1 MHVVNSSADLIRRLT
16 RYYLR
21 EGYWYFVKGRIP
33 DHKSIEQVD
42 AKLSA
47 KYETTLSRWQRHRR
61 KAKGLATIQYLRY
74 ERDFVLIAT
83 DGEHPLFF
91 GDRSVKDAR
100 KYPIEIW
107 YYWIRV
113 RSSRRYEVIVAPW
126 AYHVVKDKVLR
137 LAREGNAAAVEEQ
150 ITSLKW
156 INYPGVNRQKHKMIA
171 EAKEL
176 LKRRGKQLSFP
187 LGKTE

>member
-1 MHVVNSSADLIRRLT
+1 MHVVDSSADLIRRLT

-33 DHKSIEQVD
+33 GHKSIERVD
-42 AKLSA
+42 AKLSS

-61 KAKGLATIQYLRY
+61 KVKGLATVQYLRY
-74 ERDFVLIAT
+74 ERDFVLVAT
-83 DGEHPLFF
+83 EGEHSLFF

-100 KYPIEIW
+100 KHPIEIW

-137 LAREGNAAAVEEQ
+137 LAREGNVEAIEEQ
-150 ITSLKW
+150 ISSLKW

-171 EAKEL
+171 EAKKL
-176 LKRRGKQLSFP
+176 LNRRGKQLAFP
-187 LGKTE
+187 LDKTG